1 MKSRIMGLALY
12 VAHMGWK
19 TVTVNRILV
28 ENRKNES
35 AKVSNLRFAVQGKIH
50 LKETVYEG
58 VVQIYLVQDRL
69 SDELFKHGIEIS
81 GTIKEAEFLS
91 QQNNHIF

>member
-19 TVTVNRILV
+19 TVTVHGLLV

-35 AKVSNLRFAVQGKIH
+35 VKGF
-50 LKETVYEG
+50 
-58 VVQIYLVQDRL
+58 
-69 SDELFKHGIEIS
+69 
-81 GTIKEAEFLS
+81 
-91 QQNNHIF
+91 

>member
-35 AKVSNLRFAVQGKIH
+35 AKVSNLRFAV
-50 LKETVYEG
+50 
-58 VVQIYLVQDRL
+58 
-69 SDELFKHGIEIS
+69 
-81 GTIKEAEFLS
+81 
-91 QQNNHIF
+91 

>member
-19 TVTVNRILV
+19 RATVHGSLV

-35 AKVSNLRFAVQGKIH
+35 AKSFQA
-50 LKETVYEG
+50 
-58 VVQIYLVQDRL
+58 QICGL
-69 SDELFKHGIEIS
+69 G
-81 GTIKEAEFLS
+81 
-91 QQNNHIF
+91 